1 MKHLSVKIPDSL
13 YQSFMDF
20 FKHIPNVVITEQL
33 DEEIPTW
40 QQKIVLDR
48 IKKEKTTNAILWS
61 EARKKL
67 KFKSK

>member
-33 DEEIPTW
+33 EEEIPSW

-48 IKKEKTTNAILWS
+48 IKKEKTTDAILWS
-61 EARKKL
+61 EARKSL